1 MLCVGCTPAPV
12 VYSACPKVSY
22 CPMPKSDP
30 VVNGDLSADIR
41 RLEHALA
48 ACALQNE
55 IVKNCQDKLDEE
67 SNQPSQGVN

>member
-1 MLCVGCTPAPV
+1 
-12 VYSACPKVSY
+12 
-22 CPMPKSDP
+22 MPKSDP